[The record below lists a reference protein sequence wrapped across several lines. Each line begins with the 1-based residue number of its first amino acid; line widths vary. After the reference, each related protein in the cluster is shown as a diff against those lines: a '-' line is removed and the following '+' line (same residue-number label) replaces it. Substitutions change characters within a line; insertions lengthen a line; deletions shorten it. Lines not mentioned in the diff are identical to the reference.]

1 MDNKESSIQDYF
13 ENLRAICST
22 DNPLVSTMREML
34 MMKKRMV
41 IPPKKKNTGYGLP
54 AASITIGVKITQIE
68 HPNQFIIVAR
78 GTILAGIIYGT

>member
-1 MDNKESSIQDYF
+1 
-13 ENLRAICST
+13 
-22 DNPLVSTMREML
+22 